1 MDINQI
7 KLDNKFKLVEASAG
21 TGKSFTLAHIV
32 LRNVLEKKVK
42 PDEILLLSF
51 TKNTCSELRDKIL
64 SRFHNLKLY
73 LQSHNESKIDNT
85 LKDWY
90 LNFKDKDKSKEKII
104 SEIDNFINQF
114 YKLKVTTFHAF
125 CNNIIDEYS
134 IEIGVTQDPYIEN
147 NIDNL
152 YKDVIDNLWID
163 DFLNLNHELISAVN
177 KKKISSRFGSRINK
191 SFFVEILKNIDQE
204 NICKFQINNK
214 YKIIDLNNY
223 FNEFFY
229 LNWNEFCFEWN
240 KKGKELFLQ
249 LIELGK
255 LIKESGGKSQIY
267 AAKPRNDKFNQI
279 NCWIEEINKR
289 LNSKNV
295 IDFIYDISKDDLLSK
310 YFYIENISKE
320 INKHNLK
327 LDFTKFNLLQDKIY
341 KIKEGFYTEFVRI
354 FTQLAYIK
362 LIELKK
368 SFSIFNFND
377 LIKTVENTFLDS
389 EISNSITLSKI
400 QKRFKCILLDSIEYC
415 LYLETHLL
423 RHIYIFFEF

>member
-21 TGKSFTLAHIV
+21 TGKSFTLAHMV

-104 SEIDNFINQF
+104 YEIDNFINQF

-134 IEIGVTQDPYIEN
+134 IEIGVTQDSYIEN

-177 KKKISSRFGSRINK
+177 QKKISSRFGSRINK

-204 NICKFQINNK
+204 NICKFKINNK
-214 YKIIDLNNY
+214 YKIFDLNNY

-229 LNWNEFCFEWN
+229 LNWNEFCYEWN

-267 AAKPRNDKFNQI
+267 SAKPRDDKFNQI
-279 NCWIEEINKR
+279 ICRIEEINK
-289 LNSKNV
+289 S
-295 IDFIYDISKDDLLSK
+295 
-310 YFYIENISKE
+310 
-320 INKHNLK
+320 
-327 LDFTKFNLLQDKIY
+327 
-341 KIKEGFYTEFVRI
+341 
-354 FTQLAYIK
+354 
-362 LIELKK
+362 LIRKM
-368 SFSIFNFND
+368 
-377 LIKTVENTFLDS
+377 
-389 EISNSITLSKI
+389 
-400 QKRFKCILLDSIEYC
+400 R
-415 LYLETHLL
+415 
-423 RHIYIFFEF
+423 

>member
-64 SRFHNLKLY
+64 SSFHNLKLY
-73 LQSHNESKIDNT
+73 LQSHNENKIDNT

-134 IEIGVTQDPYIEN
+134 IEIGLTQDPYIEN

-214 YKIIDLNNY
+214 YKISDLNNY
-223 FNEFFY
+223 FNDYFY
-229 LNWNEFCFEWN
+229 LNC
-240 KKGKELFLQ
+240 
-249 LIELGK
+249 
-255 LIKESGGKSQIY
+255 
-267 AAKPRNDKFNQI
+267 NDF
-279 NCWIEEINKR
+279 
-289 LNSKNV
+289 
-295 IDFIYDISKDDLLSK
+295 
-310 YFYIENISKE
+310 
-320 INKHNLK
+320 
-327 LDFTKFNLLQDKIY
+327 
-341 KIKEGFYTEFVRI
+341 FV
-354 FTQLAYIK
+354 
-362 LIELKK
+362 
-368 SFSIFNFND
+368 
-377 LIKTVENTFLDS
+377 
-389 EISNSITLSKI
+389 
-400 QKRFKCILLDSIEYC
+400 
-415 LYLETHLL
+415 
-423 RHIYIFFEF
+423 

>member
-1 MDINQI
+1 MDINRI

-21 TGKSFTLAHIV
+21 TGKSFTLAHLV
-32 LRNVLEKKVK
+32 LRNVLERKIK

-64 SRFHNLKLY
+64 LRFQDLKLY

-90 LNFKDKDKSKEKII
+90 LNFKDEDKSKEKII

-134 IEIGVTQDPYIEN
+134 IEIGLTQDPYIEN

-163 DFLNLNHELISAVN
+163 DFLNLNHKFISAVN
-177 KKKISSRFGSRINK
+177 QKKISSRFGSRINK

-204 NICKFQINNK
+204 NICKFKINNK

-229 LNWNEFCFEWN
+229 SNWKEFCVEWN
-240 KKGKELFLQ
+240 NKGKELFLQ

-279 NCWIEEINKR
+279 ICWIEEINKR
-289 LNSKNV
+289 LNSKNM
-295 IDFIYDISKDDLLSK
+295 INLIYDICTT
-310 YFYIENISKE
+310 I
-320 INKHNLK
+320 IN
-327 LDFTKFNLLQDKIY
+327 FNLY
-341 KIKEGFYTEFVRI
+341 
-354 FTQLAYIK
+354 
-362 LIELKK
+362 
-368 SFSIFNFND
+368 
-377 LIKTVENTFLDS
+377 
-389 EISNSITLSKI
+389 
-400 QKRFKCILLDSIEYC
+400 
-415 LYLETHLL
+415 
-423 RHIYIFFEF
+423 